1 MWSNIKRMIPDRD
14 DIDYGYKDDSF
25 YWSISGITKEALKK
39 NWFLSIIFFF
49 GPLYGAI
56 FGFIVYYNQK
66 DPAAL
71 PAACVFAV
79 MLFFGIFLFIRGG
92 RIRIITFFHDH
103 LILSD
108 KYLFGEKKIA
118 EIPRHEIPE
127 LIIKKASDTEIPR
140 IKDIE
145 LLLPFKGKNHKIV
158 SHRTADDF
166 ERIEGIF
173 ANYRNGKSI
182 RDLASGMVYS
192 AGKIT
197 DDKRY
202 EIHVP
207 VSELNRDIKRVIL
220 LFLFHCFCCICGSL
234 LSLPQ
239 ATLGIA
245 RISSLICFLLLFVVV
260 LYGRYIRVKC
270 VGKEKDYSVEFSAM
284 PIWLKS
290 ISILSFVWFPI
301 TLLLSVDD
309 FIKATLERGWPY
321 ISMDEA
327 STQVL
332 LMSFS
337 FIMVFSSIYSAD
349 NISQLLKFKASNHKH
364 SDS

>member
-1 MWSNIKRMIPDRD
+1 M
-14 DIDYGYKDDSF
+14 
-25 YWSISGITKEALKK
+25 
-39 NWFLSIIFFF
+39 
-49 GPLYGAI
+49 
-56 FGFIVYYNQK
+56 
-66 DPAAL
+66 
-71 PAACVFAV
+71 
-79 MLFFGIFLFIRGG
+79 
-92 RIRIITFFHDH
+92 
-103 LILSD
+103 
-108 KYLFGEKKIA
+108 YLFGEKRIAKIH
-118 EIPRHEIPE
+118 RHEVPE
-127 LIIKKASDTEIPR
+127 LIIERTAETEDPA
-140 IKDIE
+140 IKDIR
-145 LLLPFKGKNHKIV
+145 LMLPFKGKKYEIISN
-158 SHRTADDF
+158 RTADDF

-173 ANYRNGKSI
+173 ANYRNSKSI

-270 VGKEKDYSVEFSAM
+270 VGKEKDYSVPFSEM

-290 ISILSFVWFPI
+290 ISILSFIWFPI

-309 FIKATLERGWPY
+309 FINAGLKKGWPH

-327 STQVL
+327 GTDVL

-337 FIMVFSSIYSAD
+337 FIMLFNSIYSAD
-349 NISQLLKFKASNHKH
+349 NISQLLRFKASNHEH